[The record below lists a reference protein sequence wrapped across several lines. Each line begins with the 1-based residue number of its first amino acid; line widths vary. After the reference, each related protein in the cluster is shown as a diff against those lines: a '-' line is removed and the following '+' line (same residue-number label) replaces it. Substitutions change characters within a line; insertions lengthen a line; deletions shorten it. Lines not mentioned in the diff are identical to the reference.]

1 MMNRKN
7 LAAIAVGLVTNDSGH
22 ELEVISFTYRR
33 IEVDHMV
40 GKTSYVDDWSAARN

>member
-1 MMNRKN
+1 VR
-7 LAAIAVGLVTNDSGH
+7 LLDAGCAEITQSTDDSGH

-40 GKTSYVDDWSAARN
+40 GKTSYVDDWSATRN